1 MDILIYLVY
10 IIREFLSFIGV
21 WLLNG
26 IKILKLLKNRLCLI
40 CKRIL
45 NVYLIFNILLY
56 IFV

>member
-40 CKRIL
+40 CKGIL
-45 NVYLIFNILLY
+45 NVNLIFNILIY
-56 IFV
+56 SFV